1 MFQELSLEAQKAA
14 LRAFQ
19 PLRVR
24 RGTRL
29 YAQGDRADGLYLVRE
44 GWVWLERSGPLEE
57 PATLGV
63 VGPGGLL
70 GEEALVGERRTAG
83 ALALTYTELL
93 FAPQEA
99 LLPLL
104 SVPEVQ
110 AFLLKAFYARLKA
123 AEARLWEM
131 RHLSVGGRLAR
142 LLLGLA
148 QGGEIPFSHQ
158 DLARMVGATRET
170 VTKLLGEWALEGWVE
185 LGYRR
190 VEVLDPK
197 ALARLAEA
205 L

>member
-83 ALALTYTELL
+83 ALALTYTQLL

-123 AEARLWEM
+123 AETRLWEM